1 MNRALFLD
9 RDGTINFDP
18 GFVTDPE
25 QVTLL
30 DGVGENLARIKK
42 EFGFLLIVVSN
53 QSGIARGIMTSEQ
66 VDKVNVRVNQ
76 LLGEYGVSIDRFCY
90 CPHHPQFSTPEE
102 VECRKPS
109 PQMIL
114 HAAREE
120 SVSLADSFMI
130 GDKQLD
136 IEAGFHA
143 GVSTILIKTG
153 HGEAT
158 FSALHNQKILPN
170 FVAGN
175 FSEVYQ
181 IIQKELS

>member
-9 RDGTINFDP
+9 RDGTINYDP
-18 GFVTDPE
+18 GFVTDPA

-30 DGVGENLARIKK
+30 DGVGENLARIKN
-42 EFGFLLIVVSN
+42 ELGFMLIVVSN
-53 QSGIARGIMTSEQ
+53 QSGISRGIMTRDQ
-66 VDKVNVRVNQ
+66 VDLVNERVNQ
-76 LLGEYGVSIDRFCY
+76 LLGAYGVSVDRFCY
-90 CPHHPQFSTPEE
+90 CPHHPLFSTPEE
-102 VECRKPS
+102 VQCRKPS

-114 HAAREE
+114 NAAQQE
-120 SVSLADSFMI
+120 SVSLADSYMI

-136 IEAGFHA
+136 IEAGYHA
-143 GVSTILIKTG
+143 GVRTILIKTG